1 MNIQSNSKNV
11 DTDGTHAAEPER
23 KEPAEKEETADE
35 ADFVSGVSEVSEEEP
50 RQEGKIKKK
59 KKRGS
64 EAMAWIRDIVAAV
77 LIAVI
82 IAQFIQ
88 PTIVREHSMQNT
100 LQPND
105 YLILSKMAYKFGG
118 DVEYGDIVVFKSD
131 VEQENGKKKLL
142 IKRVIAKG
150 GDTIAIADGQVYR
163 NGEILNEPYIK
174 DGYTNGGIDETTVP
188 EGELFL
194 MGDNRVV
201 SIDSRSPE
209 VGFVDEDLVIG
220 KAVVRLYP
228 FDQFGSVY
236 KNLPESQ

>member
-11 DTDGTHAAEPER
+11 DTDGTNAAEPER

-131 VEQENGKKKLL
+131 VEQENGKKGAFYHARTAFCFETQNFPDAVNKPHFPSP
-142 IKRVIAKG
+142 IIEAGREWKSVTG
-150 GDTIAIADGQVYR
+150 YR
-163 NGEILNEPYIK
+163 FYIH
-174 DGYTNGGIDETTVP
+174 E
-188 EGELFL
+188 
-194 MGDNRVV
+194 
-201 SIDSRSPE
+201 
-209 VGFVDEDLVIG
+209 
-220 KAVVRLYP
+220 A
-228 FDQFGSVY
+228 
-236 KNLPESQ
+236 

>member
-11 DTDGTHAAEPER
+11 DTDGTNAAEPER

-88 PTIVREHSMQNT
+88 PTNRKRTFHAKYASAQR
-100 LQPND
+100 
-105 YLILSKMAYKFGG
+105 LSDSF
-118 DVEYGDIVVFKSD
+118 
-131 VEQENGKKKLL
+131 Q
-142 IKRVIAKG
+142 
-150 GDTIAIADGQVYR
+150 DGVQIR
-163 NGEILNEPYIK
+163 
-174 DGYTNGGIDETTVP
+174 
-188 EGELFL
+188 
-194 MGDNRVV
+194 R
-201 SIDSRSPE
+201 
-209 VGFVDEDLVIG
+209 
-220 KAVVRLYP
+220 
-228 FDQFGSVY
+228 
-236 KNLPESQ
+236 

>member
-11 DTDGTHAAEPER
+11 DTDGTNAAEPER

-131 VEQENGKKKLL
+131 EIGRASCRE
-142 IKRVIAKG
+142 RVC
-150 GDTIAIADGQVYR
+150 
-163 NGEILNEPYIK
+163 
-174 DGYTNGGIDETTVP
+174 
-188 EGELFL
+188 
-194 MGDNRVV
+194 
-201 SIDSRSPE
+201 
-209 VGFVDEDLVIG
+209 
-220 KAVVRLYP
+220 LY
-228 FDQFGSVY
+228 V
-236 KNLPESQ
+236 